1 MHSEDFDSASIKEAA
16 ADWFVRRRDG
26 LSPEAETAYQA
37 WARAD
42 PRHEAAMAELRA
54 TWEAVS
60 FPAGAGRGQEAAGV
74 LDQWAAARRRSY
86 VLATA
91 GLAVAAA
98 LVFAFLPLGSPTK
111 VVRPA
116 AAVAVRPNITTL
128 SDGSTVELNKDAE
141 IASDFTRTRRSVRLI
156 RGEAFFS
163 VTKDATRPFVVS
175 AGGVEV
181 RAVGTA
187 FAVRSGTDGVGV
199 LVTEGRVAV
208 ASAAPSVPQ
217 DVRAGEPLPPP
228 QPVYLDAGRSV
239 ALTHE
244 RFSDTPPPVKPVS
257 AEEIGAS
264 LAWRGERLES
274 SRMPLSDV
282 AILFNQRNR
291 VQLSISDRA
300 AASIPISGIFW
311 ADDPEGFAR
320 LLESGLAVRTR
331 RAENIIFLTS
341 R

>member
-26 LSPEAETAYQA
+26 LSPEAEKAYQA
-37 WARAD
+37 WVGAD

-60 FPAGAGRGQEAAGV
+60 FPARAGRGREAAVV
-74 LDQWAAARRRSY
+74 LDRWAAARRRPY

-98 LVFAFLPLGSPTK
+98 LAFGFLQPYSRMNAL
-111 VVRPA
+111 RPA
-116 AAVAVRPNITTL
+116 TAVAVRPNITTL
-128 SDGSTVELNKDAE
+128 PDGSTVELNKDAE
-141 IASDFTRTRRSVRLI
+141 FTADFTPDRRNIRLV

-163 VTKDATRPFVVS
+163 VTKDATRPFIVS
-175 AGGVEV
+175 AGGTEV

-187 FAVRSGTDGVGV
+187 FAVRSDPQGVGV

-208 ASAAPSVPQ
+208 APVSPSAPKDGETAAP
-217 DVRAGEPLPPP
+217 PPSIHP
-228 QPVYLDAGRSV
+228 IYLDAGRSV

-244 RFSDTPPPVKPVS
+244 RIGDGPPRLKPVS
-257 AEEIGAS
+257 ASEIGAA
-264 LAWRGERLES
+264 LAWRSKRMEF
-274 SRMPLSDV
+274 SRMPLSEV
-282 AILFNQRNR
+282 AALFNAQNR

-300 AASIPISGIFW
+300 TALVPISGIFW
-311 ADDPEGFAR
+311 LDDPEGFVR
-320 LLESGLAVRTR
+320 LLESGLGVHSK
-331 RAENIIFLTS
+331 RAADNIFLSS